1 MFRKSSARTF
11 SLNVVSTSRNLTDR
25 LQDQAGNRIPFTLSA
40 FNFMIE
46 SVRLH
51 VMPIASAQLLL
62 ALPLTVAMAVLDLGA
77 SWLARQRHRAPT
89 VPPVSPR
96 WLAQHEVESTKR
108 GDHLDRP

>member
-1 MFRKSSARTF
+1 M
-11 SLNVVSTSRNLTDR
+11 LED
-25 LQDQAGNRIPFTLSA
+25 
-40 FNFMIE
+40 
-46 SVRLH
+46 VRLH

-108 GDHLDRP
+108 GDDLDR